1 MPRKAQLF
9 KLVPNYAGHK
19 NILVRRN
26 VKAEIQKEPKKNK
39 KKTNPKKPL

>member
-9 KLVPNYAGHK
+9 KYVPNYAGHK

-26 VKAEIQKEPKKNK
+26 VKAGSLKKN
-39 KKTNPKKPL
+39 TE